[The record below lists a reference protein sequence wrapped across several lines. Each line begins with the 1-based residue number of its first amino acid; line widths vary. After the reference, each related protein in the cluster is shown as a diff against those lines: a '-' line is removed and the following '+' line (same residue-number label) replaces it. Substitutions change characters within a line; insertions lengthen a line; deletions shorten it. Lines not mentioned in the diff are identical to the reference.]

1 MGTVDC
7 TQEDH
12 QTNASVS
19 LALPSLL
26 LFLLVAG
33 VTADLLDF
41 QLFCTDHG
49 GIDGCVP
56 GTVELQQMDLLDT
69 GNNTET
75 GVRAQCFGKTFLQ
88 SNFCEGETMALEY
101 KSSETEN
108 LQAGPA
114 WTQLLPALPFDIN
127 STEYTGKLRNKSK
140 LNRSFLLLLWLN
152 TFID

>member
-33 VTADLLDF
+33 VKADLLDF

-49 GIDGCVP
+49 GIDGCIP
-56 GTVELQQMDLLDT
+56 GAVELQQMDLSEM
-69 GNNTET
+69 GNNTQT
-75 GVRAQCFGKTFLQ
+75 GVGAQCLGKRETFLL
-88 SNFCEGETMALEY
+88 SNFCETMALECT
-101 KSSETEN
+101 SSETEN
-108 LQAGPA
+108 SQSWPSMDTAALS
-114 WTQLLPALPFDIN
+114 PALWYQQPQSQ
-127 STEYTGKLRNKSK
+127 STQAQ
-140 LNRSFLLLLWLN
+140 RS
-152 TFID
+152 